1 MAKKEKEQTYG
12 SAMQELQDIMYR
24 IENEE
29 LDVDILIEEVKK
41 AATLIKFC
49 KDKLLKTNI
58 EIQKIL
64 DKIE

>member
-1 MAKKEKEQTYG
+1 MTKKEQTYG
-12 SAMQELQDIMYR
+12 EAMQELQDIMSR
-24 IENEE
+24 IENEDP
-29 LDVDILIEEVKK
+29 DVDILLEEVKR

-49 KDKLLKTNI
+49 KDKLQKTNV

>member
-1 MAKKEKEQTYG
+1 MAKKEQTYG
-12 SAMQELQDIMYR
+12 EAMSQLQDIMYR

-29 LDVDILIEEVKK
+29 LDVDILLEEVKK
-41 AATLIKFC
+41 AATLIKYC
-49 KDKLLKTNI
+49 KEKLQKTNI

>member
-1 MAKKEKEQTYG
+1 MAKEKTYG
-12 SAMQELQDIMYR
+12 EAMRELQEIMDR

-29 LDVDILIEEVKK
+29 LDVDILMAEVKK
-41 AATLIKFC
+41 AAELIKSC
-49 KDKLLKTNI
+49 KDKLYKTNE

>member
-1 MAKKEKEQTYG
+1 
-12 SAMQELQDIMYR
+12 MQELQDIMLR

-29 LDVDILIEEVKK
+29 LDVDILLEEVKK

-49 KDKLLKTNI
+49 KDKVFKANA

>member
-1 MAKKEKEQTYG
+1 MAKKEQTYG
-12 SAMQELQDIMYR
+12 EAMQELQEIMLR

-29 LDVDILIEEVKK
+29 LDVDILLEEVKK
-41 AATLIKFC
+41 AANLIKFC
-49 KDKLLKTNI
+49 KDKLQKTNT

>member
-1 MAKKEKEQTYG
+1 MAKKEQSYG
-12 SAMQELQDIMYR
+12 EAMRELQDIMHR

-29 LDVDILIEEVKK
+29 LDVDVLLEEVKR
-41 AATLIKFC
+41 AATLIRFC
-49 KDKLLKTNI
+49 KDKLQKTNI

>member
-1 MAKKEKEQTYG
+1 MAKEQTYG
-12 SAMQELQDIMYR
+12 EAMRELQEVMDR

-29 LDVDILIEEVKK
+29 LDVDVLMDEVKK
-41 AATLIKFC
+41 ATKLIKFC
-49 KDKLLKTNI
+49 KDKLYKTNE

>member
-1 MAKKEKEQTYG
+1 
-12 SAMQELQDIMYR
+12 MYR

-29 LDVDILIEEVKK
+29 LDVDVLLEEVRK

-49 KDKLLKTNI
+49 KDKLQKTNI

>member
-1 MAKKEKEQTYG
+1 MKQEQTYG
-12 SAMQELQDIMYR
+12 EAMRELQEIMDR

-29 LDVDILIEEVKK
+29 LDVDVLMAEVKK
-41 AATLIKFC
+41 AAELIKFC
-49 KDKLLKTNI
+49 KDKLYKTNE